1 MITALRKGDKKM
13 PRTIAIGRQSYDRI
27 ITQKNFYID
36 KTLFIKDWW
45 ENDDDVTLITRPR
58 RFGKTLNMNMIDC
71 FFSNRFEKRS
81 DLFEGLK
88 IWEYEEY
95 RNMQGTYPVIF
106 LSFANVKDNNYND
119 AFKTLCDIF
128 SELYKDFEN
137 IINISVLLSERD
149 KSDFKKIVAL
159 LDEAQDR
166 LIFKTALK
174 KLSMFLSKHYE
185 KKVIILLDE
194 YDTPLQE
201 AYINGYWEEM
211 SGFIRSLFNNTF
223 KTNEYLGRA
232 ILTGITRVSKESM
245 FSDLNN
251 LDVCT
256 MSSEKYQEY
265 FGFTEEEVFES
276 MDEYGYT
283 NKEEV
288 KHWYDGFTI
297 GSKADMYNPW
307 SIINFLDKGKLAPYW
322 SNSSSNGLAG
332 KLLREGD
339 HRQKQDFEK
348 LLKGGT
354 IEKEID
360 EDIVFKQLDE
370 DSDAVWGLLTASG
383 YLRINSI
390 KDGVYEL
397 EIVNYEVM
405 QMFRK
410 LVKGWFS
417 KNQADYSDFIR
428 ALLKGN
434 VHEMNKTMNELT
446 LSMFSSFD
454 TGNKPSERL
463 RPEKFYHG
471 FVLGLLVELRDRY
484 IVTSNRESGYG
495 RYDVILEPKNT
506 EENDGIILEFKVHD
520 KEDGEDTLE
529 DTVKAALTQIEEMKY
544 GQTLTDHGVPEEK
557 IRKYGFA
564 FEGKKVKIG

>member
-1 MITALRKGDKKM
+1 
-13 PRTIAIGRQSYDRI
+13 
-27 ITQKNFYID
+27 
-36 KTLFIKDWW
+36 
-45 ENDDDVTLITRPR
+45 
-58 RFGKTLNMNMIDC
+58 
-71 FFSNRFEKRS
+71 
-81 DLFEGLK
+81 
-88 IWEYEEY
+88 
-95 RNMQGTYPVIF
+95 
-106 LSFANVKDNNYND
+106 
-119 AFKTLCDIF
+119 
-128 SELYKDFEN
+128 
-137 IINISVLLSERD
+137 
-149 KSDFKKIVAL
+149 
-159 LDEAQDR
+159 
-166 LIFKTALK
+166 
-174 KLSMFLSKHYE
+174 
-185 KKVIILLDE
+185 
-194 YDTPLQE
+194 
-201 AYINGYWEEM
+201 
-211 SGFIRSLFNNTF
+211 
-223 KTNEYLGRA
+223 
-232 ILTGITRVSKESM
+232 
-245 FSDLNN
+245 
-251 LDVCT
+251 
-256 MSSEKYQEY
+256 
-265 FGFTEEEVFES
+265 
-276 MDEYGYT
+276 
-283 NKEEV
+283 
-288 KHWYDGFTI
+288 
-297 GSKADMYNPW
+297 MYNPW